1 MMNKELTKKQ
11 IDFLREFDL
20 LLAKY
25 VVNKIIITGFNSMC
39 FYSNGE
45 ILLVSGYTNGV
56 FENPKNGHV
65 RGWGD

>member
-1 MMNKELTKKQ
+1 MNKELTKKQ

-25 VVNKIIITGFNSMC
+25 AVDKIIITGYKDMC
-39 FYSNGE
+39 LYSNGE
-45 ILLVSGYTNGV
+45 ILLFSGYTDGV

-65 RGWGD
+65 CGWGD